1 MFIYHSHHVT
11 GTVCVSLLRRRPTY
25 QPTSRSRRM
34 SINSTQCLRRGFV
47 CGRPVR
53 LQEARAT

>member
-11 GTVCVSLLRRRPTY
+11 GTACINDLRRRPID
-25 QPTSRSRRM
+25 QPSFRSRRM
-34 SINSTQCLRRGFV
+34 SINSMQRLRRGFF

-53 LQEARAT
+53 LRDARAT